1 MSGDLIRR
9 LGMNLD
15 YQAMDW
21 GTMIQ
26 RITNKGPVDKGGWS
40 LYHTAGSN
48 VSMASPA
55 LNFFIRGDGGWT
67 GWYENPD
74 IAKLTQDWRNTA
86 PHQPVQP
93 IYDAISASLFN
104 DPPFVPLGQYSTFT
118 TYSRN
123 ITGILPGIGSYPWN
137 IRRV

>member
-1 MSGDLIRR
+1 MSLRPSCFASSDSG
-9 LGMNLD
+9 N
-15 YQAMDW
+15 
-21 GTMIQ
+21 
-26 RITNKGPVDKGGWS
+26 
-40 LYHTAGSN
+40 TAGSN

-67 GWYENPD
+67 GWYQNPE
-74 IAKLTQDWRNTA
+74 ITRLTEEWRNSSA
-86 PHQPVQP
+86 EQPVQH

-118 TYSRN
+118 TYNRD
-123 ITGILPGIGSYPWN
+123 ITGVLAGIGSYPWN